1 MVPAPATAS
10 SDRDNA
16 LLLLRELTKA
26 SAIVAT
32 ILLAAFTLI
41 AAMTIPGK
49 GSAASSGSNPAAT
62 NDTQT
67 SADDGELQP
76 PSNGQVQAGGGL
88 PVAVTGGSG
97 HSR

>member
-1 MVPAPATAS
+1 MVPAPATTS
-10 SDRDNA
+10 DDRDNA

-49 GSAASSGSNPAAT
+49 GSAASSGSSPAAT
-62 NDTQT
+62 NDTQV
-67 SADDGELQP
+67 SSDDGELQP
-76 PSNGQVQAGGGL
+76 PSNPIVQAGGGV

-97 HSR
+97 H

>member
-1 MVPAPATAS
+1 MVPAPTTTS
-10 SDRDNA
+10 DDRDNA

-49 GSAASSGSNPAAT
+49 GSAALGGANPAAT
-62 NDTQT
+62 TDTQVST
-67 SADDGELQP
+67 DDGELQP
-76 PSNGQVQAGGGL
+76 SNPQVRAGGGV

-97 HSR
+97 H

>member
-1 MVPAPATAS
+1 MVPAPATTS

-49 GSAASSGSNPAAT
+49 GSAASSGSSPAAT
-62 NDTQT
+62 TDTQVPT
-67 SADDGELQP
+67 DDGALQP
-76 PSNGQVQAGGGL
+76 PSNRQIQAGGGI
-88 PVAVTGGSG
+88 PVVVTGGSG
-97 HSR
+97 H

>member
-1 MVPAPATAS
+1 M
-10 SDRDNA
+10 
-16 LLLLRELTKA
+16 RELTKA

-49 GSAASSGSNPAAT
+49 GNAASSSSSPAAT
-62 NDTQT
+62 NDTQV
-67 SADDGELQP
+67 SADDGQLQP
-76 PSNGQVQAGGGL
+76 PSNPIVQAGGGL

-97 HSR
+97 H

>member
-1 MVPAPATAS
+1 MVRASATTS
-10 SDRDNA
+10 DDRDNG

-49 GSAASSGSNPAAT
+49 GSAASSGSTPTAT
-62 NDTQT
+62 TDTQVST
-67 SADDGELQP
+67 DDGELQP
-76 PSNGQVQAGGGL
+76 PANRQVQAGGGV

-97 HSR
+97 H